1 VLSPKLQDSCHLK
14 QVGVEDIMAF
24 MDVREC
30 RAIEYQATDVGRYA
44 KLGQARARDI
54 LQANGTV
61 HDGMTR
67 SLILP

>member
-1 VLSPKLQDSCHLK
+1 
-14 QVGVEDIMAF
+14 MAF

-44 KLGQARARDI
+44 KLGQARARDT

-67 SLILP
+67 SLILPYLA